1 MDRGAWRVTVH
12 SVTRVG
18 QDLALSFF
26 LFLTDSQPTSNT
38 LLNTGADS
46 SDAT

>member
-1 MDRGAWRVTVH
+1 MDREAWRATVY

-26 LFLTDSQPTSNT
+26 FFLTDSQCTSNT